1 MQNLL
6 KQLLGTCRDLNGLLK
21 TKDPYHSQVVDRML
35 NKVEASF
42 DKDGNAIQKLFLS
55 KKSKK

>member
-1 MQNLL
+1 MPNILTELL
-6 KQLLGTCRDLNGLLK
+6 STCRQLNGLLK
-21 TKDPYHSQVVDRML
+21 TKDPHHSQVVDRML
-35 NKVEASF
+35 NKVEASL